1 MRNSYPFCQKIRHTN
16 KSSDSEDLHIHLF
29 NTQRDIQTVLN
40 EGIHMST
47 ETAPNEVK
55 PTEADVSRYRVRLIA
70 ENQGE
75 AEGELIRF
83 TSPMTVDNL
92 AKALPFE
99 GRAAR
104 WKEEIYFET
113 PVRMGTEK
121 AKSKVDVG
129 SLAYWPMGSALCV
142 FYGPTEPYSP
152 VNVVGKVTSNL
163 EMFRTLKSGT
173 KIRVEK
179 V

>member
-1 MRNSYPFCQKIRHTN
+1 MATN
-16 KSSDSEDLHIHLF
+16 
-29 NTQRDIQTVLN
+29 TPQTVAQDQAKP
-40 EGIHMST
+40 S
-47 ETAPNEVK
+47 ET
-55 PTEADVSRYRVRLIA
+55 DVTRFKVRLIA
-70 ENQGE
+70 EGHGE

-83 TSPMTVDNL
+83 QSPMTVDNL

-99 GRAAR
+99 GRAAK

-113 PVRMGTEK
+113 PVKIGSEK
-121 AKSKVDVG
+121 AKPKVEVG
-129 SLAYWPMGSALCV
+129 AMAYWPMGSALCV
-142 FYGPTEPYSP
+142 FYGPTDPYSP
-152 VNVVGKVTSNL
+152 VNVVGRITSNL

>member
-1 MRNSYPFCQKIRHTN
+1 
-16 KSSDSEDLHIHLF
+16 
-29 NTQRDIQTVLN
+29 
-40 EGIHMST
+40 MST
-47 ETAPNEVK
+47 GSSSPSEPTAK
-55 PTEADVSRYRVRLIA
+55 PPESDVSRYKVRLVA
-70 ENQGE
+70 EDFGE

-83 TSPMTVDNL
+83 QSPMTVDNL

-113 PVRMGTEK
+113 PVKLGVEK
-121 AKSKVDVG
+121 AKSNVDVG
-129 SLAYWPMGSALCV
+129 TMAYWPMGSALCI
-142 FYGPTEPYSP
+142 FYGPTQPYSP
-152 VNVVGKVTSNL
+152 VNLVGKITSNL
-163 EMFRTLKSGT
+163 ELFVNLKSGT